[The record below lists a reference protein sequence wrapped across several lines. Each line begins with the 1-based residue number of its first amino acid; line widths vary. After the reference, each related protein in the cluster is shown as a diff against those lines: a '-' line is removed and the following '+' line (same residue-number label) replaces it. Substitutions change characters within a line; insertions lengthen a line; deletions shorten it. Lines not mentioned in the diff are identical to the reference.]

1 VKEEAHGQELYE
13 GMKPQELVRILEADG
28 WYSTGQAGSHQHFR
42 HPYKPGL
49 LIVPM
54 HAGKEIGKGLLH
66 SILKK
71 AGLK

>member
-1 VKEEAHGQELYE
+1 
-13 GMKPQELVRILEADG
+13 MLEVDG
-28 WYSTGQAGSHQHFR
+28 WYKTGQKGSHMHFR
-42 HPYKPGL
+42 HPVKRGL
-49 LIVPM
+49 LVVPM

>member
-1 VKEEAHGQELYE
+1 
-13 GMKPQELVRILEADG
+13 MLEADG
-28 WYSTGQAGSHQHFR
+28 WRSAGQTGSHRRFR
-42 HPYKPGL
+42 HPTKPGL

-54 HAGKEIGKGLLH
+54 HGGKEVGKGLLH

>member
-1 VKEEAHGQELYE
+1 VR
-13 GMKPQELVRILEADG
+13 PQELVRILEADG
-28 WYSTGQAGSHQHFR
+28 WQATGQSGSHRHYR
-42 HPYKPGL
+42 HPTKLGL

-54 HAGKEIGKGLLH
+54 HAGKELGKGLLH

>member
-1 VKEEAHGQELYE
+1 
-13 GMKPQELVRILEADG
+13 MRPQELVKILEADG
-28 WYSTGQAGSHQHFR
+28 WTSTGQTGSHRKFR
-42 HPYKPGL
+42 HPNKPGL

-54 HAGKEIGKGLLH
+54 HAGKELGKGLLH